1 MKYAADPLFK
11 AECLGYRAACSSIKW
26 LEMANQDAKQK
37 EIRSLNKEQEIGTV
51 THDCLHCRGTR
62 DKGGAGG
69 RTQKKEMGVRLQAVL
84 RDVTPSPKD
93 ISAPCSEFKADFIQ
107 VACLFFHQAVRDG

>member
-26 LEMANQDAKQK
+26 LEMTNQDTKQK

-51 THDCLHCRGTR
+51 THDRLYCRGIHGQGT
-62 DKGGAGG
+62 GPVAVL
-69 RTQKKEMGVRLQAVL
+69 KKEMGVRLQAVL
-84 RDVTPSPKD
+84 RDVTPSPKG
-93 ISAPCSEFKADFIQ
+93 ISAPRSVKADCIQ
-107 VACLFFHQAVRDG
+107 VACLFFHQVVRDG

>member
-26 LEMANQDAKQK
+26 LEMTNQDAKQK

-51 THDCLHCRGTR
+51 THDCLHCRGIHGAR
-62 DKGGAGG
+62 DGAGG
-69 RTQKKEMGVRLQAVL
+69 RTQKEMGVRLQAVL
-84 RDVTPSPKD
+84 RDVTPSPKG

-107 VACLFFHQAVRDG
+107 VACLFFRQAVRDG

>member
-1 MKYAADPLFK
+1 MPLTCSLK
-11 AECLGYRAACSSIKW
+11 RSASDTGQAACSSIKW
-26 LEMANQDAKQK
+26 LELTSQDAKQK
-37 EIRSLNKEQEIGTV
+37 EIRSLNKEQEIGNG
-51 THDCLHCRGTR
+51 THDRLYCRGTR

-69 RTQKKEMGVRLQAVL
+69 RTQKKEIGVRLQAVL
-84 RDVTPSPKD
+84 RDVTPSPKG